1 MFNRVKDLISK
12 GQQLADKADGKLDQ
26 AQLVLDLAK
35 ALVEDFQDGFA
46 VKFHLD
52 EDAAKKFMQVL
63 TGQSGEI
70 PVNVIIDPSWDVFP
84 SRIALFKGGPY
95 DGKRYSTPTQQTEL
109 VLEGNHRYK
118 WNGKVFMYIT
128 PKQ

>member
-12 GQQLADKADGKLDQ
+12 GQQLADKADEKMDQ

-35 ALVEDFQDGFA
+35 ALVEDFQDGFS
-46 VKFHLD
+46 VKFQLD
-52 EDAAKKFMQVL
+52 DNAAKKFMLVL

-70 PVNVIIDPSWDVFP
+70 PVNVVIDPSWDTLP
-84 SRIALFKGGPY
+84 SRITEFKGGPY
-95 DGKRYSTPTQQTEL
+95 NGKRYATPTQQTEL